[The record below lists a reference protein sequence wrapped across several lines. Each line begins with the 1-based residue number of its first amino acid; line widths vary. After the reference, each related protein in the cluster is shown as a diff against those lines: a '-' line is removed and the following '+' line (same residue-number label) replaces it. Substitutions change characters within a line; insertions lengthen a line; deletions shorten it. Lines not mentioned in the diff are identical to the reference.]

1 MKTPQNPAFI
11 KDPIE
16 LSAYKG
22 CLFAGAAGD
31 ALGAAVEFMSRE
43 QIVNKFGVNG
53 IQQYAPCYGGLG
65 KITDDTQMTLF
76 TAEGLIID
84 WYKQNLLGQ
93 GHMPSQLK
101 NAYLRWL
108 ATQNNSSI
116 QKEGFLH
123 AYKDMYSRRAP
134 GNTCLTGL
142 QQIARQNTF
151 VASNNSKGC
160 GTIMR
165 VAPVAI
171 MAHAS
176 FNHDKQSSEIAKSF
190 DWVYEQSIVSAALTH
205 GHPTGQI
212 AAAAFALILFAVLCG
227 QSMPK
232 ACDLALLHIQQK
244 EFHEETSQA
253 LSQAIALSQNSLAP
267 HLAIAQLGEGWIAEE
282 ALAIAVYCALKAKNI
297 EQGIE
302 MAVNITGDSDSTG
315 SLAGQLLGALYGY
328 EAMPDYLL
336 EGLELDYLIDQ
347 ICHDLLWVYMYCNGV
362 FAAESHHEVL
372 LDFNIRYSSS
382 KNF

>member
-1 MKTPQNPAFI
+1 MNYPQHPALR
-11 KDPIE
+11 KYTQT
-16 LSAYKG
+16 LSLYMG

-31 ALGAAVEFMSRE
+31 ALGAAVEFISRE
-43 QIVNKFGVNG
+43 QILNKFGVNG
-53 IQQYAPCYGGLG
+53 IQQYEPCYGGLG

-76 TAEGLIID
+76 TAEGLIMA
-84 WYKQNLLGQ
+84 WYKQNRLGQ
-93 GHMPSQLK
+93 GHYPTELK

-108 ATQNNSSI
+108 STQYNSSFN
-116 QKEGFLH
+116 QDGFLY
-123 AYKDMYSRRAP
+123 AEKALSSRRAP

-142 QQIARQNTF
+142 QQIASQNTF
-151 VASNNSKGC
+151 TASNNSKGC

-176 FNHDKQSSEIAKSF
+176 LNHDLQLSDIEQSF
-190 DWVYEQSIVSAALTH
+190 DWVYEQSIMSAALTH

-227 QSMPK
+227 QSMRQ
-232 ACDLALLHIQQK
+232 ACDLALLHLQQK
-244 EFHEETSQA
+244 EFHQETSQA
-253 LSQAIALSQNSLAP
+253 LSQAIALSQNSLSP

-297 EQGIE
+297 AQGIE

-315 SLAGQLLGALYGY
+315 SMAGQLLGALYGY
-328 EAMPDYLL
+328 EAIPDYFLD
-336 EGLELDYLIDQ
+336 GLEMTHLVDQ
-347 ICHDLLWVYMYCNGV
+347 ICHDLLFVYMYCHG
-362 FAAESHHEVL
+362 FFTPEKRHEIL
-372 LDFNIRYSSS
+372 LDFDKRYS
-382 KNF
+382 

>member
-1 MKTPQNPAFI
+1 MNYPQHPALR
-11 KDPIE
+11 KYTQT
-16 LSAYKG
+16 LSLYMG

-31 ALGAAVEFMSRE
+31 ALGAAVEFISRD
-43 QIVNKFGVNG
+43 QILSKFGVNG

-76 TAEGLIID
+76 TAEGLLMA
-84 WYKQNLLGQ
+84 WYKQNRLGL
-93 GHMPSQLK
+93 GDYPSQLK

-108 ATQNNSSI
+108 ATQNNSSM
-116 QKEGFLH
+116 QKDGFLH

-176 FNHDKQSSEIAKSF
+176 LNHDLQSSDIAKSF

-253 LSQAIALSQNSLAP
+253 LSQAIALSQNSIEP

-282 ALAIAVYCALKAKNI
+282 ALAIAVFCALKANNI
-297 EQGIE
+297 AQGIE

-315 SLAGQLLGALYGY
+315 SMAGQLLGALYGY
-328 EAMPDYLL
+328 EAIPEYFLD
-336 EGLELDYLIDQ
+336 GLEMTHLVDQ
-347 ICHDLLWVYMYCNGV
+347 ITQDLLFVYMYCHGI
-362 FAAESHHEVL
+362 FTPEKRHEIL
-372 LDFNIRYSSS
+372 LDFDKRYS
-382 KNF
+382 